1 MARYRYVCGVDAD
14 TVFAPDALLKG
25 MRLVVSD
32 PARVIGVTSHL
43 TIALDPEAIA
53 RAIQPNTVLISV
65 MTANNEVGT
74 VQPIAEIGAIART
87 HGIAFHTDAVQ
98 AGGAIALDAC
108 EYWAQSGV
116 VVATATEVARGIA
129 DLAARL
135 QSATAAYRIGTRAE
149 PPWRPHVTLARK
161 VLQPPVLPAMSTISW
176 TARSFAL
183 MSSQRHERR
192 SVYTVVDT
200 WPLLDRLTAAKI
212 SSKSTDLR

>member
-1 MARYRYVCGVDAD
+1 
-14 TVFAPDALLKG
+14 
-25 MRLVVSD
+25 MRLFFALIPDNLATKSLC
-32 PARVIGVTSHL
+32 AVIATLKRIASIQAVPVENYHVTLAFIGEIPSESL
-43 TIALDPEAIA
+43 P
-53 RAIQPNTVLISV
+53 LIR
-65 MTANNEVGT
+65 EVGAAQQ
-74 VQPIAEIGAIART
+74 VSC
-87 HGIAFHTDAVQ
+87 
-98 AGGAIALDAC
+98 GAIALDAC